1 MAKRYKEFWVCN
13 EEKEP
18 IVFFSQYDI
27 EQYVRTFPPN
37 YKILMTQHPLDCC
50 DKGHTFKEIM
60 GFDEW
65 KHN

>member
-1 MAKRYKEFWVCN
+1 MAKRYKEFWACN

-27 EQYVRTFPPN
+27 EQYVRMFPQG
-37 YKILMTQHPLDCC
+37 YKVLMTQHLLDCC

-60 GFDEW
+60 GIDEW